1 METSD
6 TAYAGDV
13 SPQQGAASAAEP
25 AAGLASPAAALGTE
39 AAPSAAGTPS
49 EWNGE
54 LESLAK
60 SDWWSKVPSDLRSTI
75 ENGLKSKYG
84 NWQRGYQSKFDEFK
98 KGQSTWEQEREQ
110 MRAEMEKVKQNRD
123 WFEKLLSADDST
135 TEMQS
140 KLAEME
146 KALSER
152 EAGINDWKGRYEALE
167 TEIANREAETE
178 LEKLKSNYPD
188 IYEDYREDEN
198 GTPTGAFAEYLKLLE
213 AGYET
218 DRAARMVRAVMPQAP
233 QPPGPR
239 KVEPPASVRLAQPT
253 GKAPPPSASRRTN
266 EYSSFDDAIRN
277 LRAMAQGDPDDDE

>member
-84 NWQRGYQSKFDEFK
+84 NWQRGYQSKFDEF
-98 KGQSTWEQEREQ
+98 
-110 MRAEMEKVKQNRD
+110 EMEKVKQNRD

-239 KVEPPASVRLAQPT
+239 KVEPPASVRLAQPA

-277 LRAMAQGDPDDDE
+277 LRAMAQGEPDDDE

>member
-1 METSD
+1 METADNS
-6 TAYAGDV
+6 YAGEV
-13 SPQQGAASAAEP
+13 SQQQGAASVAEP
-25 AAGLASPAAALGTE
+25 AAGLASPAAATSTE
-39 AAPSAAGTPS
+39 AAPSASTS

-54 LESLAK
+54 LESLTK
-60 SDWWSKVPSDLRSTI
+60 TDWWTKVPDDLRSSI
-75 ENGLKSKYG
+75 ESGLKSKYS
-84 NWQRGYQSKFDEFK
+84 NWQRGYQNKFDEFK
-98 KGQSTWEQEREQ
+98 KGQQTWEQERTQ

-123 WFEKLLSADDST
+123 WFEKMLSADDST
-135 TEMQS
+135 AEMQG
-140 KLAEME
+140 KLAELE
-146 KALSER
+146 KSLQER

-198 GTPTGAFAEYLKLLE
+198 GAPTGAFAEYLKLLE

-239 KVEPPASVRLAQPT
+239 KVEPPASVKLAQPA
-253 GKAPPPSASRRTN
+253 GKAPPPSSSRRTN

-277 LRAMAQGDPDDDE
+277 MRAMAQGEPDDDE

>member
-1 METSD
+1 METDNS
-6 TAYAGDV
+6 YGGDV

-25 AAGLASPAAALGTE
+25 AAGLASPAAATSTE
-39 AAPSAAGTPS
+39 AAPSAS
-49 EWNGE
+49 SFDWNGE
-54 LESLAK
+54 LESLGK
-60 SDWWSKVPSDLRSTI
+60 TDWWAKVPNDLRTSI
-75 ENGLKSKYG
+75 ESGLKAKYG

-98 KGQSTWEQEREQ
+98 KGQQTWEQERDQ
-110 MRAEMEKVKQNRD
+110 MRSEMEKVKQNRD
-123 WFEKLLSADDST
+123 WFEKMLSADDT
-135 TEMQS
+135 TAEMQG
-140 KLAEME
+140 KLAELE
-146 KALSER
+146 KSLQER

-198 GTPTGAFAEYLKLLE
+198 GAPTGAFAEYLKLLE
-213 AGYET
+213 NGYDT

-239 KVEPPASVRLAQPT
+239 SVEVPPSVRLSQPA
-253 GKAPPPSASRRTN
+253 GKAPPPSKAARQN

-277 LRAMAQGDPDDDE
+277 MRAMAQGEPDDE